1 MLRITEIFFPLFLV
15 AITTQLQ
22 QCRSCYGSC
31 RSIPRFIRNIGSIII
46 PIRYIVIFGR
56 TVIDNEPR
64 YFMSGIQIVLL
75 LSEAITHG
83 ITIHSPSLS
92 TRPSGRIGIS
102 LKGSFRLYLTAICQ
116 IAHHMVGGHVLP
128 KVILQRFV
136 GMRDGYF
143 TIFRIIGLLRSPE
156 QHFKV
161 HHIINNHRI
170 TPIAEIPRT
179 NQSDFRTKTGAQAF

>member
-22 QCRSCYGSC
+22 QCRSCYGSR
-31 RSIPRFIRNIGSIII
+31 RSIPRFIRNIRSIII

-56 TVIDNEPR
+56 TMIDNEPR

-75 LSEAITHG
+75 LGEAITHG
-83 ITIHSPSLS
+83 ISIHSPSLS

-102 LKGSFRLYLTAICQ
+102 LKGSFRLYFTAIRQ
-116 IAHHMVGGHVLP
+116 ITYHMIGSHVLP
-128 KVILQRFV
+128 EVILQRFV
-136 GMRDGYF
+136 SMRDGYF
-143 TIFRIIGLLRSPE
+143 TIFRIIGLFRSPE

-170 TPIAEIPRT
+170 TPITEIPRT

>member
-22 QCRSCYGSC
+22 QCRSCYGSR

-46 PIRYIVIFGR
+46 PIRNVIVFRR
-56 TVIDNEPR
+56 TMVNNKPG

-75 LSEAITHG
+75 LGEAITHG
-83 ITIHSPSLS
+83 ISIHSPSLS
-92 TRPSGRIGIS
+92 TRPGGRIGIS

-116 IAHHMVGGHVLP
+116 VAHHMVGGHVLP
-128 KVILQRFV
+128 EVILQRFV
-136 GMRDGYF
+136 SMRDGYF

-156 QHFKV
+156 QHFKI

>member
-1 MLRITEIFFPLFLV
+1 M
-15 AITTQLQ
+15 
-22 QCRSCYGSC
+22 
-31 RSIPRFIRNIGSIII
+31 
-46 PIRYIVIFGR
+46 
-56 TVIDNEPR
+56 IDNEPR
-64 YFMSGIQIVLL
+64 YFMSGIQIALL

-92 TRPSGRIGIS
+92 TRPSRRIGIS

>member
-22 QCRSCYGSC
+22 QCRSCYGSR
-31 RSIPRFIRNIGSIII
+31 RSIPRFIRNIRSIII

-56 TVIDNEPR
+56 TMIDNEPR

-75 LSEAITHG
+75 LGEAITHG
-83 ITIHSPSLS
+83 ISIHSPSLS

-102 LKGSFRLYLTAICQ
+102 LKGSFRLYFTAIRQ
-116 IAHHMVGGHVLP
+116 ITYHMIGSHVLP
-128 KVILQRFV
+128 EVILQRFV
-136 GMRDGYF
+136 SMRDGYF

-156 QHFKV
+156 QHFKI

-170 TPIAEIPRT
+170 APITEIPRT